1 MKTPK
6 LYNGQI
12 FEHKGLTFRV
22 QYEDDVSADYP
33 WESSDGHGPVRKS
46 AHAHGNHGSKA
57 PGERPMNHAGR
68 NEYQFYYDWAAACKL
83 ARADG
88 WNVEPYGAPNRIA
101 RAVQAD
107 FDFLSGYVNGQWG
120 YVGVNVELIE
130 EDEDGEYQVLDTES
144 LWGVETFKDYHET
157 VGYGLADELATR
169 AESRVFPVAEMG
181 V

>member
-1 MKTPK
+1 
-6 LYNGQI
+6 
-12 FEHKGLTFRV
+12 
-22 QYEDDVSADYP
+22 
-33 WESSDGHGPVRKS
+33 
-46 AHAHGNHGSKA
+46 
-57 PGERPMNHAGR
+57 MNHAGR